1 MWAYFVC
8 VSSGSY
14 TVSVLILSC
23 ERFSSSAITPSCML
37 LSQNVTHA
45 SDSKGCACVMR
56 TWLRFATERKKKPG
70 RNFNS
75 GVSLGKPELK
85 KSLIRTVHD
94 SVNSSWAV
102 ISRSVRQDASWTK
115 EGRKRKSDDV
125 MIKSFLTVLGQA
137 RSWRVDL
144 ATLCVVLQPSK

>member
-1 MWAYFVC
+1 MCAYFVC
-8 VSSGSY
+8 VLSVLY
-14 TVSVLILSC
+14 TVSLLILHRES
-23 ERFSSSAITPSCML
+23 FSSSDITLCHVL
-37 LSQNVTHA
+37 TTQNIAHA
-45 SDSKGCACVMR
+45 LESKGCACVMR